1 MAGPGLRGRVCAALI
16 GILATGCSGPDGHD
30 GVPVPTAPRP
40 GPLTSTAPSPP
51 TTVPATPPAPGA
63 VYLAAVELA
72 PEDPYPGGQI
82 VLIVNGTG
90 GSVDPRCW
98 TVRSQ
103 ASGRSARVL
112 VDKPLARGAYLR
124 LLPEVVLFDSEDA
137 VSLLDA
143 GGHVL
148 DRTPVLTD
156 RAGDDRLW
164 SREAT
169 GPWAF
174 VRGFHLP
181 DQVADGRLVAA
192 PGPC

>member
-1 MAGPGLRGRVCAALI
+1 
-16 GILATGCSGPDGHD
+16 
-30 GVPVPTAPRP
+30 
-40 GPLTSTAPSPP
+40 
-51 TTVPATPPAPGA
+51 

-124 LLPEVVLFDSEDA
+124 LLPEVVLFDSEDT
-137 VSLLDA
+137 VLLLDA
-143 GGHVL
+143 GGQVV
-148 DRTPVLTD
+148 DRTPVLAD

-169 GPWAF
+169 GTWAF